1 MDEPVP
7 VTTVGDE
14 LEADVVCGLLR
25 SAGLECGF
33 RATTAD
39 DSAFEGLGAGRMEV
53 IVHESDL
60 ATAREILGAL
70 EVQPDPEPE

>member
-7 VTTVGDE
+7 VTTVADE

-33 RATTAD
+33 RSTSAE
-39 DSAFEGLGAGRMEV
+39 DSAFEGLGGGRVEI
-53 IVHESDL
+53 IVHASDL
-60 ATAREILGAL
+60 EAAREVLGSL
-70 EVQPDPEPE
+70 EEQPEQEPE

>member
-7 VTTVGDE
+7 VTTVADE

-33 RATTAD
+33 RATANE
-39 DSAFEGLGAGRMEV
+39 DSAFEGIGAGRME
-53 IVHESDL
+53 ILVHPSELDAARAILDEAEADAASDP
-60 ATAREILGAL
+60 G
-70 EVQPDPEPE
+70 

>member
-7 VTTVGDE
+7 VTTVADE

-33 RATTAD
+33 RATGAD
-39 DSAFEGLGAGRMEV
+39 DSAFEGLGAGRME
-53 IVHESDL
+53 ILVHPTDL
-60 ATAREILGAL
+60 ETAREILGSA
-70 EVQPDPEPE
+70 E

>member
-7 VTTVGDE
+7 VTTVADE

-39 DSAFEGLGAGRMEV
+39 DSAFEGIGGGRVE
-53 IVHESDL
+53 ILVHPDDL
-60 ATAREILGAL
+60 ETAREVLGAL
-70 EVQPDPEPE
+70 PDPS

>member
-7 VTTVGDE
+7 VATVADE

-33 RATTAD
+33 RPTAAA
-39 DSAFEGLGAGRMEV
+39 DSAFEGIGGGHMEI
-53 IVHESDL
+53 IVHANDAEV
-60 ATAREILGAL
+60 AREILAAA
-70 EVQPDPEPE
+70 ERP